1 MSYRKETRRHAT
13 DYYSAAFIVHNIIDD
28 DMTEVSAIRVK
39 KAYIEGYIYHFGKV
53 SENKDEWEDARQV
66 VKNITLMYGYY
77 TDMKKLYND

>member
-1 MSYRKETRRHAT
+1 MSYRKETRRYAA
-13 DYYSAAFIVHNIIDD
+13 DCYSAAFIVYNIIDD

-39 KAYIEGYIYHFGKV
+39 KAYIKGYIYHFGKV